1 MAGQDIQSS
10 GVAQSEAT
18 SVASAPS
25 RPAEG
30 RFEEFSRVASDLS
43 MTLNRTII
51 LVGIIVIGAI
61 ALIYWG
67 AYTEH
72 YFIMAGA
79 MGVFALAMPVWVVA
93 NAYVA
98 WAVIRGSVK
107 WWAANRW
114 KHSRQEVHM

>member
-18 SVASAPS
+18 SAASAPS

-30 RFEEFSRVASDLS
+30 RFEEFSRVAFGLS

-51 LVGIIVIGAI
+51 LTSISAI

-72 YFIMAGA
+72 YYIMAGA
-79 MGVFALAMPVWVVA
+79 MAVFALAILVWGFA
-93 NAYVA
+93 NCYVLYKI
-98 WAVIRGSVK
+98 VIGSVK
-107 WWAANRW
+107 WWTERLNETDQKDNA
-114 KHSRQEVHM
+114 

>member
-30 RFEEFSRVASDLS
+30 RFEEFSRVAFGLS

-51 LVGIIVIGAI
+51 LTGIIVIGAI

-72 YFIMAGA
+72 YYVMAGA
-79 MGVFALAMPVWVVA
+79 MVVFVPAILVWGFA
-93 NAYVA
+93 NCYVLYKI
-98 WAVIRGSVK
+98 VIGSVK
-107 WWAANRW
+107 WWTGRLNGTDQKDNA
-114 KHSRQEVHM
+114 

>member
-1 MAGQDIQSS
+1 MAGQDIQGSRA
-10 GVAQSEAT
+10 VQSE
-18 SVASAPS
+18 SVPVESVPS
-25 RPAEG
+25 RRVEG

-43 MTLNRTII
+43 LTLNRTII

-72 YFIMAGA
+72 YYVMAGA
-79 MGVFALAMPVWVVA
+79 MAVFALAMLVWIVA

-98 WAVIRGSVK
+98 WTVARGSVK
-107 WWAANRW
+107 WWAANRRER
-114 KHSRQEVHM
+114 SRQEVHM